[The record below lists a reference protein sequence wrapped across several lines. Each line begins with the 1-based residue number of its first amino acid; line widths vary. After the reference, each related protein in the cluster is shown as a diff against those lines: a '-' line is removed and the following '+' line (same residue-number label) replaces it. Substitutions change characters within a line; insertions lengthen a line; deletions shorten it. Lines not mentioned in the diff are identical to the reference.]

1 MIRKIFATMVMGIML
16 LVFSI
21 ISTTAVAQYAAEQ
34 NPGLRHAQTAA
45 GTGSVL
51 QDAFGRFSIEVPAGV
66 VPMGSTYNMVI
77 AEDKI
82 HISVITASQDEMFNM
97 NLENFPAMVRQM
109 GAEMEAQDTF
119 EVRRGVTAHY
129 FAANIKDPQSERRMR
144 SVHVFIPGPNIWIQ
158 ATGPDVDTRTLSAHV
173 QKFLDGLRF

>member
-1 MIRKIFATMVMGIML
+1 MIKHQTLAVLAVFAGILAMPIPL
-16 LVFSI
+16 
-21 ISTTAVAQYAAEQ
+21 AAQSWPEP
-34 NPGLRHAQTAA
+34 NPGLRTSQPSGGSA
-45 GTGSVL
+45 GNVL
-51 QDAFGRFSIEVPAGV
+51 HDAFGRFSIQIPSGV

-77 AEDKI
+77 ADEKI

-119 EVRRGVTAHY
+119 EVRKGLSARY
-129 FAANIKDPQSERRMR
+129 FAASIRDPQSERRMR
-144 SVHVFIPGPNIWIQ
+144 SVHVFIPGPNIWLQ
-158 ATGPDVDTRTLSAHV
+158 ATGPDVDTRTLSTHV